1 MRRAAEKTRGG
12 KAARRQAGARRK
24 AGWRLSR
31 ATQPTPVFALS
42 CAPPEGSPT
51 NTGKSREICNKSAQ
65 FAQTFTKNFQLWE
78 MVEEI
83 RQKNRPGTPA
93 LQQAALGRLFK
104 SL

>member
-51 NTGKSREICNKSAQ
+51 NTGNQEKFAIEVLNSHKPLQKIFSFGRWWKKYGRKTAREPLRFSR
-65 FAQTFTKNFQLWE
+65 
-78 MVEEI
+78 
-83 RQKNRPGTPA
+83 
-93 LQQAALGRLFK
+93 
-104 SL
+104 

>member
-51 NTGKSREICNKSAQ
+51 NTGKSREVLNSHKPLQKIFSFGRWWKKYGIKTAREPLRFS
-65 FAQTFTKNFQLWE
+65 
-78 MVEEI
+78 
-83 RQKNRPGTPA
+83 RQP
-93 LQQAALGRLFK
+93 LGGYSNHYER
-104 SL
+104 